1 MKLNKYLAFLL
12 PLLLLSCSTEVAEIT
27 QPTGKVTVGFVA
39 GGVESR
45 TSINDDGISTSWEIG
60 DQVALW
66 ATSSNRTAT
75 LSATPFQL
83 YYRDIPA
90 TKAMFTTTLANA
102 MAEDTYDYYA
112 TYPTPNSVSGTK
124 ATFKLPATQDGKISD
139 GAAIMIATPTKG
151 SQLGIVT
158 GAPESSD
165 AYEIE
170 DNHLSLQ
177 MNHAMH
183 ALKFFIPSDK
193 WGFDEGEKVERI
205 DVTMPQDIAGEVTLD
220 YTDPSA
226 AISTANGMKT
236 ISLNLKDPIGASS
249 SAADI
254 DFASAAIIPTTGFA
268 SGDQMEIK
276 TYTATKAS
284 RYYISLDGRGAM
296 QAGHIT
302 PVALDCSEVFGRH
315 SIRFIWGGN
324 NLGEDVHTITFKT
337 TAGHEIYKITN
348 VADFVK
354 NGRHDIDFTFED
366 KSYLAT
372 IAGQS
377 MIVEYESEHAIV
389 SNTVTMP
396 ADVHTSLKCHEITLV
411 VPYLFM
417 EDFTSFH
424 TSAEKDD
431 ARVSN
436 LMNAVGY
443 LLNEYCYVPGWNASH
458 FKVVAGQS
466 IRINVRHQSTAGVTE
481 TNGRLDTP
489 PMSNLKAGASVKL
502 KVWFDMGGYF
512 NSGYSSGNS
521 LHCVGGTH
529 NNSASSAIN
538 GIATTKVFSDFAN
551 SSANVG
557 KQFEKVSF
565 DQSDIANSYTNDS
578 FNTTYPT
585 YSMTAE
591 GCTSTTRF
599 GWIPWTGQTSAAL
612 PNNAHYYLYFDNI
625 KVSIV
630 QDEEEE

>member
-1 MKLNKYLAFLL
+1 M
-12 PLLLLSCSTEVAEIT
+12 PLLLLSCSTEVAEIAR
-27 QPTGKVTVGFVA
+27 PTGKVTVGFVA
-39 GGVESR
+39 GDVESR
-45 TSINDDGISTSWEIG
+45 TSINDDGISTSWERG

-66 ATSSNRTAT
+66 ARSSNGIAA

-112 TYPTPNSVSGTK
+112 TYPVPSAVNGTK
-124 ATFKLPATQDGKISD
+124 ATFSLPTMQNGSISD

-165 AYEIE
+165 AYEIG
-170 DNHLSLQ
+170 DGHLSLQ

-193 WGFDEGEKVERI
+193 WGFTEGEKVEQI
-205 DVTMPQDIAGEVTLD
+205 VVTMPQDIAGEVTLD

-226 AISTANGMKT
+226 AISTANGVKT

-254 DFASAAIIPTTGFA
+254 DFAAAAIIPTTGFA

-276 TYTATKAS
+276 TYTSTQAS

-302 PVALDCSEVFGRH
+302 PVAVDCSEVFGRH

-337 TAGHEIYKITN
+337 TAGAEIYRITN
-348 VADFVK
+348 VAEFVK
-354 NGRHDIDFTFED
+354 NGRHDVDFTFED

-372 IAGQS
+372 IAGQQ

-389 SNTVTMP
+389 SNTITMP
-396 ADVHTSLKCHEITLV
+396 ADVHSSLKCHEITLV
-411 VPYLFM
+411 VPYLMFENFASLNNTYDNYGDDNKSGGDERKQPGESLNNYM
-417 EDFTSFH
+417 
-424 TSAEKDD
+424 SAQ
-431 ARVSN
+431 
-436 LMNAVGY
+436 
-443 LLNEYCYVPGWNASH
+443 GWNAAR
-458 FKVVAGQS
+458 FKISQGNC
-466 IRINVRHQSTAGVTE
+466 IRINVRYQMVRIILSFTTKHY
-481 TNGRLDTP
+481 GRLDTP
-489 PMSNLKAGASVKL
+489 TLSGLKSGANVKL
-502 KVWFDMGGYF
+502 KVEYDAGAHVSDGNF
-512 NSGYSSGNS
+512 SGQNCTSIS
-521 LHCVGGTH
+521 VATH
-529 NNSASSAIN
+529 TNGAATIN
-538 GIATTKVFSDFAN
+538 GIGTGTLENGKLSDFGTTHSTEFLPDKYDIN
-551 SSANVG
+551 SFT
-557 KQFEKVSF
+557 QTF
-565 DQSDIANSYTNDS
+565 D
-578 FNTTYPT
+578 T
-585 YSMTAE
+585 YSTIIPSA
-591 GCTSTTRF
+591 TNATRVCF
-599 GWIPWTGQTSAAL
+599 YPDTSATI
-612 PNNAHYYLYFDNI
+612 NGIGNEEFYVYLDNI

-630 QDEEEE
+630 QDDEE